1 MARYFP
7 GGGSRR
13 EAVARPES
21 GHACLHTHTGTVLC
35 VYTSIHKRVCLLSQ
49 AWIPP
54 SLADS
59 DCGLPTLASPG
70 CHTTKRT
77 ESSGYRL
84 AELNTGALPAAQ
96 GPWPENWKTS
106 GLACHRNVG
115 GGGGD
120 RPKFSSSQGGTF
132 NGKGPRTL
140 KVLLAPRSTAAQMP
154 TCRQG
159 LLPRNTGSS
168 YACPQN
174 LRPLRIKQTRGSAYL
189 AGGRTKRKSHVTPPR
204 PLRSP
209 GANAPHSDGPPRTGS
224 GTGGESSLSLACK
237 PAREGGGCLRGA
249 APRPVCGAPSCR
261 GSLPAWPE
269 GPSPLGLQPL
279 LLPPALLL
287 RQLPLLLALLRQPP
301 GLGRLPQPLLLLLLP
316 LLQQLLVSPLFL
328 LLRTESK
335 VGGSGQAGAGQGG
348 RGLGRRGH
356 SLAPVTSDVVGGR
369 AQGHPKRGA
378 TVTTSSLKTHLV
390 TRCYS
395 RLSSGYGLEPPP
407 SCVTP
412 GCPVSPLALISSLTK
427 WKQQQF
433 LLLVKMLSLH
443 TLHP

>member
-1 MARYFP
+1 
-7 GGGSRR
+7 
-13 EAVARPES
+13 
-21 GHACLHTHTGTVLC
+21 
-35 VYTSIHKRVCLLSQ
+35 
-49 AWIPP
+49 
-54 SLADS
+54 
-59 DCGLPTLASPG
+59 
-70 CHTTKRT
+70 
-77 ESSGYRL
+77 
-84 AELNTGALPAAQ
+84 
-96 GPWPENWKTS
+96 
-106 GLACHRNVG
+106 
-115 GGGGD
+115 
-120 RPKFSSSQGGTF
+120 
-132 NGKGPRTL
+132 
-140 KVLLAPRSTAAQMP
+140 MP

-174 LRPLRIKQTRGSAYL
+174 LRLLRIKQTRGSARP
-189 AGGRTKRKSHVTPPR
+189 AGGGTKRKSHVTPPR
-204 PLRSP
+204 PPSISRSQRTTFRRSACG
-209 GANAPHSDGPPRTGS
+209 GALGPEARAACPS
-224 GTGGESSLSLACK
+224 PANPCVKVAAACGGRLHVPSAAH
-237 PAREGGGCLRGA
+237 PAAG
-249 APRPVCGAPSCR
+249 R

-335 VGGSGQAGAGQGG
+335 VGASGQAGAGQGG

-390 TRCYS
+390 TRCCS

-443 TLHP
+443 T